1 MTCLLLVPQTIITI
15 AKEKWGITRL
25 NHACQKPLVNVGP
38 HKAFNAVY
46 GFQAMAALKK
56 QP

>member
-38 HKAFNAVY
+38 HKAFNAIY